1 MLSCMSRNY
10 QECELKPQIV
20 NINSAESVFFPCNN
34 INDPYAKMNVPDAV
48 KNLNVKVFN
57 LTSRTNE
64 TRLIECHETCKC
76 KRRLNS
82 SVTLLE

>member
-1 MLSCMSRNY
+1 
-10 QECELKPQIV
+10 
-20 NINSAESVFFPCNN
+20 
-34 INDPYAKMNVPDAV
+34 MNVPDAV

-57 LTSRTNE
+57 LTSGTNE

-82 SVTLLE
+82 SVTTLE